1 MALGFYLFDRTKGA
15 TSISH
20 SLTQEVHK
28 RVLKS
33 SLRYFQVGVGVC
45 RKRGSFRP
53 AADF

>member
-33 SLRYFQVGVGVC
+33 VPKILPGWGWGV
-45 RKRGSFRP
+45 
-53 AADF
+53 